1 MAKFALPMK
10 DGVAVSTMAEL
21 REHFDLKKAIRYLG
35 NGRLMKWLRD
45 RGYDEEA
52 DKLED
57 LRGNVAQIDRLE
69 FAQRLCSVL
78 GMIFDKTKIDPK
90 ELEGL
95 MEFGRKADKLAQY
108 TNDTDI
114 LGNADRAA
122 FDQGDL
128 DKLAKDTIPEIYLC
142 NGELDIPREFIIPL
156 EAQDKHYYG
165 FGNVIA
171 RIPSSEYVDFEEL
184 GIRFD
189 KEKYKVK
196 FDEDYSKIDQ
206 AGTIEQQKETYYRNA
221 QEAYDKE
228 DYAKAIEEFR
238 KAADMGVVKA
248 MTKLGRLYYE
258 GKTGEAIEA
267 SEAVKW
273 LELAVA
279 EHDTDAMRLLSGMY
293 FNGRGVEKSEVK
305 AFHYLKDA
313 VEGAAEPAKES
324 LYALGHMY
332 HLGLGA
338 AKDSEKAQDY
348 LKKAAEMGDASA
360 MNELGSMYE
369 IGDGIVPQDMLEAI
383 SWFKKAARAGNE
395 SAMLNLGQWYEEHE
409 DVYHQKQYEEA
420 VEWYRK
426 AMKAGNSEGMFRL
439 GCLYI
444 EGNGV
449 AKEEKTA
456 FNLIKQAA
464 EANNV
469 KAMTCLGCLY
479 DDGKGVSEDKE
490 QAMKWYRKAAEVG
503 DTGAMVIIGCCYMKG
518 DGVGQDYAEGAKWFK
533 EAANRGDA
541 DGMYQI
547 GWIYVRGDGVKP
559 DSQLAYKWF
568 EKAADAGCSDAMC
581 DMGELYQELS
591 DLDTAQNWYLK
602 AAHAGNALGM
612 ERLGDCLNQR
622 GKFGKAKNWYEKA
635 AKLGRGEAA
644 HKIAKYYEKG
654 YGVKKNQEVANH
666 WIKEA
671 EKLGYTSILDSKAVK
686 AADAVAE
693 SFVPGYKLVK
703 KAFSIFD

>member
-10 DGVAVSTMAEL
+10 DGVAVSTMVEL

-45 RGYDEEA
+45 RGYDEDA

-206 AGTIEQQKETYYRNA
+206 AGTIEQQKENYFRSA
-221 QEAYDKE
+221 QEAYNKE

-238 KAADMGVVKA
+238 KAANMGYVKA

-258 GKTGEAIEA
+258 KKAGEAIEA

-273 LELAVA
+273 LERAVA
-279 EHDTDAMRLLSGMY
+279 EHDTDAMQLLSDMY
-293 FNGRGVEKSEVK
+293 FNGQGVEKNEEQ
-305 AFHYLKDA
+305 AFCYLKDA
-313 VEGAAEPAKES
+313 VEGAEEPSKEN

-332 HLGLGA
+332 RLGLGT
-338 AKDSEKAQDY
+338 AKDIERAQDY
-348 LKKAAEMGDASA
+348 LKEAAEKGNACA
-360 MNELGSMYE
+360 MNELGIIHKNAYD
-369 IGDGIVPQDMLEAI
+369 IIPNPQDEEEAT

-395 SAMLNLGQWYEEHE
+395 SSMLSLGRWREERK
-409 DVYHQKQYEEA
+409 DYEEA
-420 VEWYRK
+420 ADWYRE
-426 AMKAGNSEGMFRL
+426 AMKAGNSEGKFRL
-439 GCLYI
+439 GCLYLD
-444 EGNGV
+444 GKGV
-449 AKEEKTA
+449 QKEEFKA
-456 FNLIKQAA
+456 FNLIKDAA
-464 EANNV
+464 ENNAD
-469 KAMTCLGCLY
+469 AMNCLGFLY
-479 DDGKGVSEDKE
+479 DHGRGVAQDKK
-490 QAMKWYRKAAEVG
+490 QAMEWYQKAADLGHTDAMYNIGMLYEFCG
-503 DTGAMVIIGCCYMKG
+503 DIT
-518 DGVGQDYAEGAKWFK
+518 QDYAEAAKWFK
-533 EAANRGDA
+533 KAADNGDA

-547 GWIYVRGDGVKP
+547 GRLYLHGMGVAIDEK
-559 DSQLAYKWF
+559 LAYKWF
-568 EKAADAGCSDAMC
+568 DKAADAGCSDAMNRL
-581 DMGELYQELS
+581 GEMCSDKYQI
-591 DLDTAQNWYLK
+591 QNWYQK
-602 AAHAGNALGM
+602 SANAGNALGM
-612 ERLGDCLNQR
+612 ERLGDCFNQ
-622 GKFGKAKNWYEKA
+622 GGYYQKAKEWYEKA

-644 HKIAKYYEKG
+644 HKIARYYEKG

-671 EKLGYTSILDSKAVK
+671 EKLGYTSILDSKVVK
-686 AADAVAE
+686 TADTVAE
-693 SFVPGYKLVK
+693 TIVPGYGLAK
-703 KAFSIFD
+703 KVFSFFN